1 MYTKQELE
9 AMDIPLLMDIANK
22 LGVKVTPNDEL
33 EEVIYAILDKAAV
46 DAASTAAPAK
56 KKRTRIVKKDTNKVY
71 TVNGK
76 EGENFDVKA
85 GKKKKAAKP
94 APLFNNITF
103 ENGEEEV
110 AAERLERLDLAE
122 GAAADRDD
130 IIFLQK
136 LPLFNADGSEPK
148 EKVSYCWKCGRA
160 IDWSE

>member
-9 AMDIPLLMDIANK
+9 AMEIPLLMDIANK

-76 EGENFDVKA
+76 EGENFDVKT
-85 GKKKKAAKP
+85 GKKKKATKP
-94 APLFNNITF
+94 APLFNNIAF
-103 ENGEEEV
+103 ENGEEIWRIDEIQTN
-110 AAERLERLDLAE
+110 DF
-122 GAAADRDD
+122 
-130 IIFLQK
+130 IKQK
-136 LPLFNADGSEPK
+136 FCNGWDNLSVRVQIESE
-148 EKVSYCWKCGRA
+148 EA
-160 IDWSE
+160 